1 MNKTIHIISLYN
13 TSTSRSN
20 SSREELEEDEEEK
33 YPLVLSLEDNR

>member
-20 SSREELEEDEEEK
+20 SSREELEEDEEK
-33 YPLVLSLEDNR
+33 YSLVLSLEDNR